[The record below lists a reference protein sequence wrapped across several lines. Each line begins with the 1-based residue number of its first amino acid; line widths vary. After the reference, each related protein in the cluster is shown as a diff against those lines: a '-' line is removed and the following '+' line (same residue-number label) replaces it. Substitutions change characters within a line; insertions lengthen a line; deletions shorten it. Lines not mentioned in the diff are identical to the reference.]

1 MSPFLSDPLILHH
14 PLLKQ
19 ASLILVDMIAVDYY
33 SLSHVE
39 QKDYVYSFINAIRQV
54 ENEFKDFSITSSFYQ
69 HIHDRI
75 KQVLRVMNRS
85 INHKHIKLLRM
96 EDHLTKRRR
105 RPQNK
110 KKKTLKKNGVSLYS
124 CHSFTLC

>member
-39 QKDYVYSFINAIRQV
+39 QKDYVHSFINAIRKV
-54 ENEFKDFSITSSFYQ
+54 ENEFKDFPISSSFYQ
-69 HIHDRI
+69 QIHVRI
-75 KQVLRVMNRS
+75 TKVLRVMNRS
-85 INHKHIKLLRM
+85 INHKHIRLLRM
-96 EDHLTKRRR
+96 EDHLTNRRR
-105 RPQNK
+105 RPQN
-110 KKKTLKKNGVSLYS
+110 
-124 CHSFTLC
+124 

>member
-39 QKDYVYSFINAIRQV
+39 QKDYIHSFINAIRQV

-69 HIHDRI
+69 QIHVRI
-75 KQVLRVMNRS
+75 TKVLRVMNRS

-105 RPQNK
+105 RPQN
-110 KKKTLKKNGVSLYS
+110 
-124 CHSFTLC
+124 

>member
-1 MSPFLSDPLILHH
+1 MSSFLSDPLILHH

-39 QKDYVYSFINAIRQV
+39 QKDYIHSFINAIRKV

-69 HIHDRI
+69 RIHVRI
-75 KQVLRVMNRS
+75 TKVLRVLNRS
-85 INHKHIKLLRM
+85 INHKHIRLLRM
-96 EDHLTKRRR
+96 EDHLTNRRR
-105 RPQNK
+105 HPRN
-110 KKKTLKKNGVSLYS
+110 
-124 CHSFTLC
+124 